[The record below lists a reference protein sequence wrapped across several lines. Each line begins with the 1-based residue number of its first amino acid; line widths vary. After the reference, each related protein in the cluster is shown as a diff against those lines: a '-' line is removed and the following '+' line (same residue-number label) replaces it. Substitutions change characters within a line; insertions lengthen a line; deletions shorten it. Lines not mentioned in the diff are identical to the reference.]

1 MDILVDERASIQIGI
16 ALSVRLKG
24 QFFLKE
30 KQNNEQHFY
39 ELPKTDV
46 HF

>member
-1 MDILVDERASIQIGI
+1 VI

-24 QFFLKE
+24 QFYLLRRNT
-30 KQNNEQHFY
+30 NNEQY
-39 ELPKTDV
+39 IYDIPKTDV